1 MGIITIITVLHGQPT
16 PVDRCTSFDSS
27 TSCRFTSFDIYNLQ
41 ALRGQLTPV
50 DALPLIFTTYNFEYF
65 MVNWLLLYS
74 IGYRCTSLQL
84 LSFFMRQNLRAIWGQ
99 PDEVNEN
106 SQWSATFIYVSNSF
120 AFSLPA
126 ITLEIFYFLKRSFWY
141 HVLALVKEQDAHS
154 KRRLPLMIAGW
165 RCGNYS
171 FN

>member
-1 MGIITIITVLHGQPT
+1 MNFLWYLQLTTLST
-16 PVDRCTSFDSS
+16 LWSTDLCRC
-27 TSCRFTSFDIYNLQ
+27 TSFDIYNLQ
-41 ALRGQLTPV
+41 LWVLHGQLTPPI
-50 DALPLIFTTYNFEYF
+50 LYRLQMYF
-65 MVNWLLLYS
+65 S
-74 IGYRCTSLQL
+74 ETSKL
-84 LSFFMRQNLRAIWGQ
+84 FFMRQNLRAIWGQ

-126 ITLEIFYFLKRSFWY
+126 IILEIFYFLKKSLWY
-141 HVLALVKEQDAHS
+141 YVLALVKEQDAHS